1 VSGEAEAP
9 GSARLRDLDRLFA
22 ETALAGVYLIQDDLF
37 RYVNPAFARLF
48 GYERDEIVDRLGPA
62 ALMLAHDHGFIE
74 EVRRRLLERQEP
86 SLQSEVRART
96 KSGATI
102 EIEILVVAAPYR
114 GRPAV
119 LGTLLDISERKKM
132 EREAADK
139 RAEVEALYNAASRL
153 VGAEDAE
160 SLAAEMVR
168 ALQEEF
174 GRGYASV
181 FLLDADGWAL
191 HLVACSRPEFLKS
204 QQTFPLAGP
213 GLMVL
218 AAGTGE
224 IVSVADVT
232 RDPRFVAGP
241 YRSGSELVLPLKVGE
256 RVLGVLN
263 LESPE
268 VGAFSGRDVV
278 VLKAYA
284 DRAAAA
290 LDKAQLLERLAE
302 RTRQL
307 ERFHELALM
316 MVGDPAAIYEAIVK
330 QAAELLRVP
339 YAGIVRIE
347 GTLIRSLAVVS
358 PDDDRAGATCPIDV
372 TPCRVVRDARESRIF
387 ANVPQD
393 FPDDP
398 YMIPRG
404 IRTYLGVPLFDRR
417 GDVVG
422 ILDGMDRQERRFGSD
437 DLRILGLLGRRAA
450 EEMEEERRQ
459 LEERATERVLLHSE
473 KLASLGQVVAGVAH
487 ELNNPL
493 ASVLGRAEIL
503 TRRADMPAP
512 AREALAAIA
521 NEAERARR
529 VVRNLLAFARDHE
542 PERTATAINDV
553 VVGTLAL
560 RESEMHLSNV
570 EVVRELGTL
579 PMTLADPHELQQAL
593 LNLVLNAEH
602 AMIAA
607 HGRGRLTVRTSSQPH
622 GALLGGPALRVEV
635 EDDGPGIPEETK
647 RRIFEP
653 FFTTKEVGKGTG
665 LGLSLAHSIIGQHGG
680 AIWAEDSPGGGARF
694 VLELPVVA
702 VPGPGAQPPSGAPGG
717 PVALA
722 GLRVL
727 VADDEESLRDIA
739 REVLEAEGCIVVEAT
754 DGRNA
759 LEQLESARFDLIV
772 TDVKMP
778 GLGGL
783 DVYRQACERRPA
795 LRGRFL
801 FVTGDWVS
809 EDTAR
814 FFEETGCTHL
824 EKPYNVDQL
833 VEKAR
838 QVLAGS
844 PSSS

>member
-1 VSGEAEAP
+1 M
-9 GSARLRDLDRLFA
+9 
-22 ETALAGVYLIQDDLF
+22 
-37 RYVNPAFARLF
+37 NPAFARLF

-62 ALMLAHDHGFIE
+62 SLILAHDHGFIE
-74 EVRRRLLERQEP
+74 EVRRRLLERREP

-96 KSGATI
+96 KSGSTI
-102 EIEILVVAAPYR
+102 EIEILVVAAPYA

-119 LGTLLDISERKKM
+119 LGTLLDITERKKM

-139 RAEVEALYNAASRL
+139 RAEIEALYHAASRL

-160 SLAAEMVR
+160 SLATEMVR
-168 ALQEEF
+168 AIQEEF

-181 FLLDADGWAL
+181 FVLDSDGHAL
-191 HLVACSRPEFLKS
+191 HQVACSRPDLLKS
-204 QQTFPLAGP
+204 LQTFPMAGP
-213 GLMVL
+213 GLIVL
-218 AAGTGE
+218 AARTGE

-232 RDPRFVAGP
+232 KDPRFVAGP
-241 YRSGSELVLPLKVGE
+241 YCNGSELVLPLKVGE

-347 GTLIRSLAVVS
+347 GSLVRSLAVVS
-358 PDDDRAGATCPIDV
+358 PGDDHAGATCPIDV
-372 TPCRVVRDARESRIF
+372 TPCRAVRDARESRIF
-387 ANVPQD
+387 AAVPQD

-398 YMIPRG
+398 YLGPRG
-404 IRTYLGVPLFDRR
+404 IRTYIGVPLFDRR

-422 ILDGMDRQERRFGSD
+422 VLHGMDRQERRFGSD
-437 DLRILGLLGRRAA
+437 DLRILGLLGRRAS
-450 EEMEEERRQ
+450 EELEEERRQ

-503 TRRADMPAP
+503 TRRDDMPAP

-553 VVGTLAL
+553 VICTLAL

-607 HGRGRLTVRTSSQPH
+607 HGRGRLTVRTFSQPH
-622 GALLGGPALRVEV
+622 GALRGGPVLRVEV
-635 EDDGPGIPEETK
+635 EDDGPGIPEET
-647 RRIFEP
+647 RCRVFEP

-665 LGLSLAHSIIGQHGG
+665 LGLSLTHSIIGQHGG
-680 AIWAEDSPGGGARF
+680 AIWVEDSPGGGARF
-694 VLELPVVA
+694 VVELPVVA
-702 VPGPGAQPPSGAPGG
+702 VPASGAQPPSGAPGG

-727 VADDEESLRDIA
+727 VADDEETLRDIA

-759 LEQLESARFDLIV
+759 LEQLERERFDLIV

-838 QVLAGS
+838 QVLAGN
-844 PSSS
+844 PLSS